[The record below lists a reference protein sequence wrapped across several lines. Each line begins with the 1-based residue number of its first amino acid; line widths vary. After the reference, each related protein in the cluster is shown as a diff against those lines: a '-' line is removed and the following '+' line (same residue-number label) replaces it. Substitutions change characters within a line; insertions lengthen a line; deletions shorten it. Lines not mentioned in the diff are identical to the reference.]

1 MNLIPYMP
9 GVLLLSAISAFSLYL
24 SSLHASFDALVI
36 SIIIGMVI
44 GNIINRRSAMESGM
58 DFGTRVLLPVGIALY
73 GMQLSV
79 SAIQPALVFSIF
91 LVFSALFVGTL
102 LLSRVFS
109 LGSNLSLLLASGL
122 SICGASAIAII
133 SPLIG
138 AKREETSISILS
150 VMMLGLFGMIFYP
163 LLYEF
168 FLLSKEEFNFFT
180 GTTLP
185 MIGQVRVAA
194 GNICPECL
202 DSALQIKLVRVA
214 FLFFVLPI
222 VAFKAG
228 GTQANIKI
236 PWFAVIFLML
246 AILVNTA
253 PLVRQLQD
261 ISRTVS
267 TLCIA
272 AGLGAIGYNVDFD
285 AIVQEGMT
293 PLVVILAVWAVVLI
307 LIYLLRSVV

>member
-9 GVLLLSAISAFSLYL
+9 GVLFLSAIAVLSVYL
-24 SSLHASFDALVI
+24 SSLHASFDALVV

-44 GNIINRRSAMESGM
+44 GNMSGRRHAMEKGM
-58 DFGTRVLLPVGIALY
+58 DVGTKVFLPVGIALY

-79 SAIQPALVFSIF
+79 STIQPALVLSIF

-109 LGSNLSLLLASGL
+109 LESNLSLLLASGL

-163 LLYEF
+163 LVYDF
-168 FLLSKEEFNFFT
+168 FLLSKEEFNFFA

-185 MIGQVRVAA
+185 MIGQVKVAA
-194 GNICPECL
+194 GAVCPECL
-202 DSALQIKLVRVA
+202 DSALQIKLIRVA
-214 FLFFVLPI
+214 FLFFVLPL
-222 VAFKAG
+222 VVFRSG
-228 GTQANIKI
+228 GAKGNIRI
-236 PWFAVIFLML
+236 PWFAVIFLIL
-246 AILVNTA
+246 VVLVNTV
-253 PLVRQLQD
+253 PLVRQLQE

-272 AGLGAIGYNVDFD
+272 AGLGAIGYSLDFD
-285 AIVQEGMT
+285 AIIQEGMT
-293 PLVVILAVWAVVLI
+293 PLVVILSVWAVVLI
-307 LIYLLRSVV
+307 LIYLFRSVV